1 MDERNGE
8 STGQPSSMDVT
19 DLLVREHGLVLW
31 LREVFLDEKLLAYSP
46 LCRKDGDYTRTLA
59 LLLRDGVILCQL
71 MLVLREKS
79 IPRINTGV
87 PILRMQFKRRENIQF
102 FLDACTENGIPAFS
116 LFFVSD
122 LEEEKDPL
130 KVMYAIFPP
139 QHLLRF
145 LVISHAQDK

>member
-1 MDERNGE
+1 
-8 STGQPSSMDVT
+8 MDVT
-19 DLLVREHGLVLW
+19 DLLVLVLW

-46 LCRKDGDYTRTLA
+46 LCRKDGDYTRTL
-59 LLLRDGVILCQL
+59 LLHDGVILCQL
-71 MLVLREKS
+71 ILVLREKS

-130 KVMYAIFPP
+130 KVMYAMLPP
-139 QHLLRF
+139 QNRLLRF
-145 LVISHAQDK
+145 LVISQDK